1 MKDRQAMMNPD
12 KAVDDT
18 LRIYEWSGAYTG
30 ARHALNNAVRDMFD
44 YYVRKTEL
52 NKGAIAE
59 EIDVRTK
66 LRAAL
71 AAIDDQDSAKFV
83 ADKRDADVLLWVL
96 DEAIELLIRYV
107 R

>member
-1 MKDRQAMMNPD
+1 MNPD
-12 KAVDDT
+12 KAADDT
-18 LRIYEWSGAYTG
+18 LRVYELSGAYTG

-44 YYVRKTEL
+44 YYARKAEL
-52 NKGAIAE
+52 GDGVIVE
-59 EIDVRTK
+59 GIDVRAK

-71 AAIDDQDSAKFV
+71 AAIDDADSAKFV

-96 DEAIELLIRYV
+96 DEAIELLFRYV